1 MSARD
6 KRYPFRVY
14 LSAFHGGKLISRHAT
29 EQAAETAA
37 RRLRMTDCVCGCAY
51 VVSPDQTRIEAAW
64 QDD

>member
-14 LSAFHGGKLISRHAT
+14 LSAVHGGELISRHAT
-29 EQAAETAA
+29 EQAAVSAA

-51 VVSPDQTRIEAAW
+51 AAVLRDGYW
-64 QDD
+64 QRTEGS